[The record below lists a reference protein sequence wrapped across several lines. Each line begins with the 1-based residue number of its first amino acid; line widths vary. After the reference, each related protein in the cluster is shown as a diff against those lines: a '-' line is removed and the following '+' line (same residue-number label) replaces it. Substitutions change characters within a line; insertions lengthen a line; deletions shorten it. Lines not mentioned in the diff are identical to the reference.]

1 MILSVQFQRLG
12 HQYTMLCSVSN
23 INATHDECQGI
34 LNCYILYNWYIMH
47 SQKLLCT
54 ISWIR
59 SLGIR
64 HCQGGNGP
72 AKFFFRFYL
81 TGAWQTFSGRF
92 TTFLANKWILSC
104 AIFTDSIITTSA
116 DCMGGPYEKELLK
129 GLLTDYERYYGIPLA
144 SLPNEPKD
152 HCEKAVFTDFTFQ
165 TFLIPGKTGLCWT
178 SLPLLCSHLESPFN
192 RSSMWWV
199 WEAPENILTDLTLF
213 QDEKNQLLITCLWL
227 NLVRRFFW

>member
-1 MILSVQFQRLG
+1 MILRVQFQRLG

-23 INATHDECQGI
+23 ISATHDECQGI
-34 LNCYILYNWYIMH
+34 LNCYIVHNWYIMR

-59 SLGIR
+59 SSGIR
-64 HCQGGNGP
+64 HCQRGNGP
-72 AKFFFRFYL
+72 AKKLLRFYL
-81 TGAWQTFSGRF
+81 AGAWQTFSGRF
-92 TTFLANKWILSC
+92 TTFL
-104 AIFTDSIITTSA
+104 DE
-116 DCMGGPYEKELLK
+116 YYLLRFSQT
-129 GLLTDYERYYGIPLA
+129 LLLFLLQTAWEVHMRRSSWRGCSQTMRGMLA
-144 SLPNEPKD
+144 SLTNYPKD
-152 HCEKAVFTDFTFQ
+152 HCDKAVFTDFTFQ
-165 TFLIPGKTGLCWT
+165 TLLISGKTGLCLT

-199 WEAPENILTDLTLF
+199 WKAPENILTDLTLF